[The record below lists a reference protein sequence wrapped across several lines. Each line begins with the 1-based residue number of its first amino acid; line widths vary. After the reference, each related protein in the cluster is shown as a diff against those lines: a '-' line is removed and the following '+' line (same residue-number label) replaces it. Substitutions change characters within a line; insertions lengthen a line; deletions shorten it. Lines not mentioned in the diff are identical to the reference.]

1 MRHAPLEALSD
12 IDTAGDVFATADGER
27 LFYRDVGTGRPVVFI
42 HGWTL
47 SSEIWRGQLD
57 WLAGQGLRAV
67 AYDRRG
73 HGRSSRPAA
82 GAAGYDYDSLASDLA
97 ALLDSLD
104 LEDVVLVGHSMGA
117 GEVVRYLARHGDDR
131 ISRVM
136 LVAPTTPYN
145 LKTADNPE
153 GIDRSV
159 YDGMTAALQ
168 ADLRGFLSAGM
179 PGFLGSNPECA
190 LVDWA
195 ISIALQAALPAQI
208 GCMRAFAE
216 TDLRAETRAVRLPT
230 LIVYGSADTPN
241 IIASSQRSHA
251 AIAGS
256 RLDVYD
262 GAPHGLFLTHRERF
276 NRDLLAFARG

>member
-1 MRHAPLEALSD
+1 MRQAPLKALPD
-12 IDTAGDVFATADGER
+12 IDTGGDVFTTADGER

-57 WLAGQGLRAV
+57 WFAGQGLRAV

-73 HGRSSRPAA
+73 HGQSSRP
-82 GAAGYDYDSLASDLA
+82 AAGYDYDSLANDLA
-97 ALLDSLD
+97 ALLDGLD

-131 ISRVM
+131 IARVM
-136 LVAPTTPYN
+136 LVAPTTPCN

-153 GIDRSV
+153 GIDRAV
-159 YDGMTAALQ
+159 YDGMVAALQ

-179 PGFLGSNPECA
+179 PGFLGSTPERA

-195 ISIALQAALPAQI
+195 TSIALQAAMPAQI
-208 GCMRAFAE
+208 GCMRAFSE

-241 IIASSQRSHA
+241 IIASSQRTHA

-262 GAPHGLFLTHRERF
+262 DAPHGLFLTHRERF
-276 NRDLLAFARG
+276 NRDLLAFAQG